1 MFLPFGP
8 IYSVH
13 IPLANVEEGKKPKA
27 RGFAFIWFFS
37 KKDAERAIE
46 GVNGKAVVAGAISA
60 PTMNK
65 KERARLRR
73 KLRESQGKPNEEDAE
88 DSDDEGSKPDG
99 HSEPQNTNER
109 IVAVDWAL
117 SKDKWEDAKALGG
130 GDDEKVEGSEGS
142 DSDEQAEED
151 SAVSGSEASGSE
163 DDELD
168 EMDVDEQRSDDEEP
182 TKPTLPAPEEGTTVF
197 VRNVSFD
204 STEDDLRT
212 L

>member
-1 MFLPFGP
+1 MERVYWILAFGP

-13 IPLANVEEGKKPKA
+13 IPIANVEEGKKPKA

-73 KLRESQGKPNEEDAE
+73 KLRESQGKTKEEDAE

-151 SAVSGSEASGSE
+151 SAVSGSEASGYC
-163 DDELD
+163 LLPRKGR
-168 EMDVDEQRSDDEEP
+168 RSSFE
-182 TKPTLPAPEEGTTVF
+182 TCLLTQLKTTCEHCKNVVF
-197 VRNVSFD
+197 FVYSMRLTYF
-204 STEDDLRT
+204 L
-212 L
+212 